1 MSEYQYYEFL
11 AIDRKLSPAEM
22 RELRAVSTR
31 AEITPTRFVNEYH
44 WGDFKGDAFAWVEQ
58 YFDAFLYL
66 ANWGTREI
74 FLRLPPGSLAL
85 ETAHPYCP
93 GPPASADGEPVI
105 LCFTS
110 ELDGGDDEW
119 LEPSGLLAS
128 IVAVRG
134 EIASGD
140 HRALYLGWLLC
151 VYSGEVADE
160 ELEPPV
166 PPGLGDLTPAQHA
179 FADFLRIDPDLI
191 AAAAE
196 GSASTV
202 PADDPAAV
210 RAWVAA
216 LPAAEAADLLAQVA
230 ERDPASVRA
239 ELLRRFREAQ
249 AESGRSRRSPAPWR
263 ICSRRRSGSRRSG
276 SASRSWRPRGT
287 WRGANARRPPP
298 ASAAWTR
305 SRSARR
311 NPGRGWT
318 SSPLKRTPGL
328 TTRPCGS

>member
-11 AIDRKLSPAEM
+11 AMDRKLNPAEM

-31 AEITPTRFVNEYH
+31 AEITPARFVNEYH
-44 WGDFKGDAFAWVEQ
+44 WGDFKGDAFTWVER

-66 ANWGTREI
+66 ANWGTREL
-74 FLRLPPGSLAL
+74 FFRLPPGSLAL
-85 ETAHPYCP
+85 ETARAYCP
-93 GPPASADGEPVI
+93 GQPASADGEPVI

-140 HRALYLGWLLC
+140 HRALYLAWLLC
-151 VYSGEVADE
+151 VCSGELADDDT
-160 ELEPPV
+160 EPPV

-179 FADFLRIDPDLI
+179 FADFLRIAPDLI

-196 GSASTV
+196 GSASAA

-216 LPAAEAADLLAQVA
+216 LPAAEAADLLVRVA
-230 ERDPASVRA
+230 ERDPASVRG

-249 AESGRSRRSPAPWR
+249 VEP
-263 ICSRRRSGSRRSG
+263 
-276 SASRSWRPRGT
+276 
-287 WRGANARRPPP
+287 
-298 ASAAWTR
+298 
-305 SRSARR
+305 
-311 NPGRGWT
+311 
-318 SSPLKRTPGL
+318 
-328 TTRPCGS
+328 